1 MNEKYH
7 RVELYDSRLSGKKKL
22 LLDGEVLV
30 FYDKNKSNF
39 NYSFKIDHIVF
50 KVKQI
55 TDEQFNL
62 IIDNKYFNELMEQD
76 KNGTLSRLK
85 EKMKSNQYIKEQE
98 EAFKKKEKMKKEKEK
113 EKKIEKKEYDDY
125 NARAMKYNTG
135 FLIE

>member
-62 IIDNKYFNELMEQD
+62 IIDNKFFNELMEQD

-98 EAFKKKEKMKKEKEK
+98 EAFKKYEKMKKEKEK
-113 EKKIEKKEYDDY
+113 EKKNEKKE
-125 NARAMKYNTG
+125 
-135 FLIE
+135 